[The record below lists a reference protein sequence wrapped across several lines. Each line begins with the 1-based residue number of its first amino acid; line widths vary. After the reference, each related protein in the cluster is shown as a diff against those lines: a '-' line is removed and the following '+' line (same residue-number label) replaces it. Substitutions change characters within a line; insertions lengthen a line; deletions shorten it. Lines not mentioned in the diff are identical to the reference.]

1 MEGNYVLAGYSGGK
15 GYRLGTA
22 GPSKTG
28 HLAQILPTPTL
39 GLASGAG
46 PLLPSLPFPA
56 RVWDGI
62 HDLGG
67 FHLLSLGSG
76 REGAETPGAGAGV
89 IGFRSM
95 LETRKSL
102 GRPRARPPGGVALL
116 APGAPGWGDP
126 GPGAQQ
132 GGAPRDLAGLPNRPS
147 RSSQSRRL
155 SDLNRGGRA
164 AGLRFPTAIGCGG
177 AVTSARGLRGGEG
190 AGGAWKGSVRA
201 APCPES
207 WSPRKQTPARTWAAS
222 PAASRSPPRGQRS
235 RAGSALASL
244 GTQVGDGYPPLAVT
258 ATGAGRAGL
267 GDLEPC

>member
-1 MEGNYVLAGYSGGK
+1 MGQQDPQRQVTLPKSFLHPLWAWPRGPAPSYPPSRFQQESGMESTTSGAS
-15 GYRLGTA
+15 TF
-22 GPSKTG
+22 S
-28 HLAQILPTPTL
+28 
-39 GLASGAG
+39 ASGRG
-46 PLLPSLPFPA
+46 
-56 RVWDGI
+56 
-62 HDLGG
+62 
-67 FHLLSLGSG
+67 G
-76 REGAETPGAGAGV
+76 RERKRPGPGRRLSVSGQCWKRGRAW
-89 IGFRSM
+89 
-95 LETRKSL
+95 

-190 AGGAWKGSVRA
+190 AGGAGKGSVRA